1 MLSYLLGAGLALMLW
16 GLGSFWVR
24 STGDPDARARGLRMI
39 GAFVLLIAV
48 SAAGIFG
55 LYIHWHDSASTIC
68 REGEDA
74 RSVAAMRD
82 AFERSAEDR
91 TKIAFFNES
100 VFTCN
105 MLEAA
110 LAQLDAGECPE
121 DVPSDARC
129 LCGNQRYPDEWSGG
143 PARCDS
149 YDPVADRYGGGRR
162 LRAGH

>member
-1 MLSYLLGAGLALMLW
+1 MKELDMQSRLRRLHERHKDGDIGRRQFLGLLGCAAATVGV
-16 GLGSFWVR
+16 S
-24 STGDPDARARGLRMI
+24 SS
-39 GAFVLLIAV
+39 VL
-48 SAAGIFG
+48 
-55 LYIHWHDSASTIC
+55 
-68 REGEDA
+68 
-74 RSVAAMRD
+74 VAAMRD